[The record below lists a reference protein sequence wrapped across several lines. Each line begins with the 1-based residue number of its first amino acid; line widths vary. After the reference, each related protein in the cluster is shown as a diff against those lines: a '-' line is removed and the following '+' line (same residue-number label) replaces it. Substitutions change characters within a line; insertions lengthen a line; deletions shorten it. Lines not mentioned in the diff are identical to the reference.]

1 MSELGTILFVIF
13 FFIAII
19 ACVKW
24 LAGFIGD
31 IEAEQMIEEEIKK
44 FNNKDISEGG
54 DSDGKEDLFI
64 EFVSGTGDD
73 AK

>member
-13 FFIAII
+13 FFIVII

-31 IEAEQMIEEEIKK
+31 IEAEQIIKEETEK
-44 FNNKDISEGG
+44 FNNKDISGG
-54 DSDGKEDLFI
+54 DSDGKEDLFV

-73 AK
+73 AE

>member
-31 IEAEQMIEEEIKK
+31 IEAEQMIKEETEK
-44 FNNKDISEGG
+44 FNKDISGG

-64 EFVSGTGDD
+64 EFISGIGDD

>member
-1 MSELGTILFVIF
+1 MSELGTILFAVF
-13 FFIAII
+13 FFIVII

-31 IEAEQMIEEEIKK
+31 IEAERIIKEETEK
-44 FNNKDISEGG
+44 FNNKDISGG
-54 DSDGKEDLFI
+54 DSDGKEDLFV

-73 AK
+73 AE

>member
-13 FFIAII
+13 FFIVII

-31 IEAEQMIEEEIKK
+31 IEAEQMIEEEIEK
-44 FNNKDISEGG
+44 FNNKDISGG
-54 DSDGKEDLFI
+54 DSDGKEDLFV

-73 AK
+73 AE

>member
-13 FFIAII
+13 FFIVII

-31 IEAEQMIEEEIKK
+31 IEAERMIEEEIEK
-44 FNNKDISEGG
+44 FNNKDISGG
-54 DSDGKEDLFI
+54 DSDGKEDLFV

-73 AK
+73 EK

>member
-13 FFIAII
+13 FFIVII

-31 IEAEQMIEEEIKK
+31 LEAERMIEEEIEK
-44 FNNKDISEGG
+44 FNNKDISGG

-64 EFVSGTGDD
+64 EFISGIGDD